1 MRPLFKLQA
10 FAAKNVQDSDSM
22 ETNETRLGDLSLML
36 SSKISGS
43 KQSSTPYDFLFVT
56 PIYNHVFI
64 KFQER
69 KYDVHVL
76 HI

>member
-1 MRPLFKLQA
+1 MRPLFKLRA

-22 ETNETRLGDLSLML
+22 ETDKTRLGDLS
-36 SSKISGS
+36 
-43 KQSSTPYDFLFVT
+43 SSTPYDFLFVT

-69 KYDVHVL
+69 KYDV
-76 HI
+76 

>member
-22 ETNETRLGDLSLML
+22 ETDKTRLGDLSLML
-36 SSKISGS
+36 SSTISES
-43 KQSSTPYDFLFVT
+43 NAKYSLTPYDFLSVT
-56 PIYNHVFI
+56 RIYNHVFI

-69 KYDVHVL
+69 KYD
-76 HI
+76 I